1 MFLEKLIEKTLFDF
15 IKLSSISPRKLSNEA
30 LHNES
35 PGNQFLSVKTL
46 LAGLVIVTS
55 AQASVAQES
64 PRIIEEVVVTA
75 SKRGD
80 VSAQDTALSISVAS
94 SDMIAKQGLVG
105 MDDFLRATPATNFLD
120 RGAGRNG
127 IIIRGVTASPQTDAT
142 VGVYIDETP
151 LTGLGSSSPGSG
163 GNPDLKFVDM
173 ERVEVLRGPQ
183 GTLYGD
189 GSIAGT
195 VRVIPNAPDLTTLS
209 GEIAGN
215 SSSTAGEGGDNTMLR
230 GVLNI
235 PVVKDT
241 FAIRVVAYD
250 YDNSG
255 YYKSV
260 AGSNAD
266 KQIWAGAFGG
276 ITADKGDV
284 GSDEYTGGRIS
295 ALWQVTETF
304 DVSLSHITQDIE
316 QRGIPESLMNLGD
329 TNRAP
334 FQKLDGSDESLGM
347 DFDVTNLDM
356 NLDLGQI
363 EIVSSTSI
371 AETNSLQDRD
381 LGLYF
386 GPFIGVD
393 DIPLFLTD
401 SGDIESFTQELRLNT
416 RLDGP
421 WQFLVGAFY
430 QDIENKQSQ
439 DFVFEGAPELDPF
452 GGLMLF
458 ESRLKEDIEQLSLFG
473 EVTYDLTENLAAVA
487 GIRHYDYEQTAS
499 DNADGLFNGGAS
511 TNTLEADDS
520 GQTYKFGLTY
530 ARSDTATYYATFA
543 QGFRLGGPQA
553 EVPADLC
560 DLDGD
565 GLIDGLGVA
574 APNQIDSD
582 ELDSFELGA
591 KFSLADGRAVLNVAA
606 YQIEW
611 EGIPVARTAD
621 CGFGVTLN
629 AGEAESRGIEVEGQW
644 LLSDIWSLNYGL
656 SYVDTEL
663 TSDAPGLGSAG
674 DRLPGTPEFQASL
687 GVQADFYVAGR
698 PLFAR
703 ADIARTGEYFN
714 NLQEQGIGAGDF
726 TTVNLRLGAD
736 ITERISLDLFVKNL
750 TDEEGLTWVET
761 EIGDG
766 RANYIRPMTIGLEVR
781 ALFGQ

>member
-1 MFLEKLIEKTLFDF
+1 MNTNKKL
-15 IKLSSISPRKLSNEA
+15 KLAAAVAGVCL
-30 LHNES
+30 
-35 PGNQFLSVKTL
+35 GFLSTQPASAADSTL
-46 LAGLVIVTS
+46 AL
-55 AQASVAQES
+55 
-64 PRIIEEVVVTA
+64 EEVVVTA
-75 SKRGD
+75 TKRGD
-80 VSAQDTALSISVAS
+80 TNAQDIPMSISVAS
-94 SDMIAKQGLVG
+94 GDMIAKQGLVG
-105 MDDFLRATPATNFLD
+105 MDDFLRAVPATNFLD

-173 ERVEVLRGPQ
+173 ERIEVLRGPQ

-195 VRVIPNAPDLTTLS
+195 VRVIPNAPDLSTIS

-215 SSSTAGEGGDNTMLR
+215 FSSTADEGGDNTMLR

-316 QRGIPESLMNLGD
+316 QSGIPESLMNLGD

-347 DFDVTNLDM
+347 DFDVTNLEM

-371 AETNSLQDRD
+371 AETSTLQDRD

-386 GPFIGVD
+386 GPLLGVD

-401 SGDIESFTQELRLNT
+401 SGDIESLTQELRLNT
-416 RLDGP
+416 RLDGS

-439 DFVFEGAPELDPF
+439 DFVFEGAPALDPF
-452 GGLMLF
+452 GGLLLF
-458 ESRLKEDIEQLSLFG
+458 GSRLNEDIEQLSFFG
-473 EVTYDLTENLAAVA
+473 EVTYDLTDNMTAVA

-499 DNADGLFNGGAS
+499 DSADGLFNGGS
-511 TNTLEADDS
+511 SSNTLEADDS
-520 GQTYKFGLTY
+520 GQTYKLGLTY
-530 ARSDTATYYATFA
+530 TPSDTATYYATFA

-553 EVPADLC
+553 DVPADLC

-591 KFSLADGRAVLNVAA
+591 KFSLADGRAIVNVAA

-644 LLSDIWSLNYGL
+644 LLSDMWRLNYGL

-663 TSDAPGLGSAG
+663 TSDAPGLGSSG
-674 DRLPGTPEFQASL
+674 DRLPGTPEFQASF
-687 GVQADFYVAGR
+687 GVQADFNLAGR

-703 ADIARTGEYFN
+703 ADIAHTGEYFN
-714 NLQEQGIGAGDF
+714 NLQEQGVGAGDF

-736 ITERISLDLFVKNL
+736 ISGQISIDLFVKNL

-766 RANYIRPMTIGLEVR
+766 RANYIRPRTIGVEVR

>member
-1 MFLEKLIEKTLFDF
+1 MCLAKLIEKTLFDF
-15 IKLSSISPRKLSNEA
+15 IKSSLISPRKLSNEA
-30 LHNES
+30 PHNEL

-55 AQASVAQES
+55 AQTSVAQEG

-284 GSDEYTGGRIS
+284 VSDEYTGG
-295 ALWQVTETF
+295 
-304 DVSLSHITQDIE
+304 
-316 QRGIPESLMNLGD
+316 
-329 TNRAP
+329 
-334 FQKLDGSDESLGM
+334 
-347 DFDVTNLDM
+347 
-356 NLDLGQI
+356 
-363 EIVSSTSI
+363 
-371 AETNSLQDRD
+371 
-381 LGLYF
+381 
-386 GPFIGVD
+386 
-393 DIPLFLTD
+393 
-401 SGDIESFTQELRLNT
+401 
-416 RLDGP
+416 
-421 WQFLVGAFY
+421 
-430 QDIENKQSQ
+430 
-439 DFVFEGAPELDPF
+439 
-452 GGLMLF
+452 
-458 ESRLKEDIEQLSLFG
+458 
-473 EVTYDLTENLAAVA
+473 
-487 GIRHYDYEQTAS
+487 
-499 DNADGLFNGGAS
+499 
-511 TNTLEADDS
+511 
-520 GQTYKFGLTY
+520 
-530 ARSDTATYYATFA
+530 
-543 QGFRLGGPQA
+543 
-553 EVPADLC
+553 
-560 DLDGD
+560 
-565 GLIDGLGVA
+565 
-574 APNQIDSD
+574 
-582 ELDSFELGA
+582 
-591 KFSLADGRAVLNVAA
+591 
-606 YQIEW
+606 
-611 EGIPVARTAD
+611 
-621 CGFGVTLN
+621 
-629 AGEAESRGIEVEGQW
+629 
-644 LLSDIWSLNYGL
+644 
-656 SYVDTEL
+656 
-663 TSDAPGLGSAG
+663 
-674 DRLPGTPEFQASL
+674 
-687 GVQADFYVAGR
+687 
-698 PLFAR
+698 
-703 ADIARTGEYFN
+703 
-714 NLQEQGIGAGDF
+714 
-726 TTVNLRLGAD
+726 
-736 ITERISLDLFVKNL
+736 
-750 TDEEGLTWVET
+750 
-761 EIGDG
+761 
-766 RANYIRPMTIGLEVR
+766 
-781 ALFGQ
+781 